1 LETEN
6 EIKLRLLNNNLVTSS
21 LQSWNQEFRSFNLIE
36 LRNLAQFLPTDTH
49 QAQYAMDVDSF
60 LAFQEQHRQ
69 KVLNVLKH
77 VWYRGCLLIIKKF
90 KFLKLKDEVV
100 GKSVGKGKSAEAKW
114 SFAGY

>member
-1 LETEN
+1 
-6 EIKLRLLNNNLVTSS
+6 
-21 LQSWNQEFRSFNLIE
+21 
-36 LRNLAQFLPTDTH
+36 
-49 QAQYAMDVDSF
+49 MDVDSF

-90 KFLKLKDEVV
+90 KFLKLKDEVMST
-100 GKSVGKGKSAEAKW
+100 GKQEKGKSGKW